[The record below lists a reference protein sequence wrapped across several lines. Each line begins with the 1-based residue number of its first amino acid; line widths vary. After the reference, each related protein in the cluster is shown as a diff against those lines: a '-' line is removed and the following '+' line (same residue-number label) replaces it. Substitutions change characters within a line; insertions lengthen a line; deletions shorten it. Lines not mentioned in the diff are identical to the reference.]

1 MIYFQYIYA
10 YRQNNKV
17 TNIFNDLEKFFTVF
31 EFIKFFL
38 YKAKRYRKNAV
49 ILDFVEERQN
59 NGFIR

>member
-31 EFIKFFL
+31 ELTKYFS
-38 YKAKRYRKNAV
+38 YKEKIYRKNAV

>member
-17 TNIFNDLEKFFTVF
+17 TNIFNSLENVFTVF
-31 EFIKFFL
+31 ELIKIFL
-38 YKAKRYRKNAV
+38 YKVKIYKKNAV
-49 ILDFVEERQN
+49 IFDFVEERQT

>member
-31 EFIKFFL
+31 ELRKIFL
-38 YKAKRYRKNAV
+38 YKVKIYRKNAV

>member
-31 EFIKFFL
+31 ELIKIFL

>member
-10 YRQNNKV
+10 YIQNNKV

-31 EFIKFFL
+31 EFIKIFL
-38 YKAKRYRKNAV
+38 YKAKIYRKNAV
-49 ILDFVEERQN
+49 ILDFVEERQT

>member
-31 EFIKFFL
+31 ELRKIFL
-38 YKAKRYRKNAV
+38 YKAKIYRKNAV
-49 ILDFVEERQN
+49 ILDFVEERQT

>member
-31 EFIKFFL
+31 ELIKIFL
-38 YKAKRYRKNAV
+38 YKVKRYRKTTV

>member
-10 YRQNNKV
+10 YIQNNKV

-31 EFIKFFL
+31 EFIKIFL
-38 YKAKRYRKNAV
+38 YKAKIYRKSAV
-49 ILDFVEERQN
+49 ILDFVEERQT

>member
-17 TNIFNDLEKFFTVF
+17 TNIFNSLEKVFTVF
-31 EFIKFFL
+31 ELIKIFL
-38 YKAKRYRKNAV
+38 YKVKIYKKNAV
-49 ILDFVEERQN
+49 IFDFVEERQT

>member
-17 TNIFNDLEKFFTVF
+17 TNIFNSLEKFFIVF
-31 EFIKFFL
+31 EFIKIFL
-38 YKAKRYRKNAV
+38 YKVKIYRKNAV
-49 ILDFVEERQN
+49 ILDFVEERQT